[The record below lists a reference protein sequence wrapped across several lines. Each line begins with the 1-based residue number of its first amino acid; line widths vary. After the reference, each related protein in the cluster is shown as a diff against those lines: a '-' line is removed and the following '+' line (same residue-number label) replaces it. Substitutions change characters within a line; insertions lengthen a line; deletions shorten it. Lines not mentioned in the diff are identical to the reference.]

1 MVRKNRVVAPFRLL
15 FHPSGSKKFIPWAF
29 GPRDKFF
36 LSLEWNTSFRVQNL
50 ILPFRWLR
58 NSPLHAHVLGR
69 LISRKKYSSK
79 KWSLQHCVHI
89 SQCGKTRNSISSKKI
104 REIISLLTSLV
115 KILLSR
121 NFINPEILSRGK
133 TFREIN
139 SLVISNF
146 FNKNVTFTKFL
157 PIKCER
163 EFPHF
168 PQSTQHCT
176 VEKQEFYCHAIVI
189 FSSNQF
195 REEFSNLAKKLI
207 SRNFWD
213 KIVTINFMF
222 FHAAVHWEVLFFIHW
237 NPWKQKAVHT

>member
-1 MVRKNRVVAPFRLL
+1 MLC
-15 FHPSGSKKFIPWAF
+15 FHMITHIA
-29 GPRDKFF
+29 
-36 LSLEWNTSFRVQNL
+36 
-50 ILPFRWLR
+50 
-58 NSPLHAHVLGR
+58 
-69 LISRKKYSSK
+69 LISHNFCEVLFFWQTQLFSLCKVWKNEKFSLTRKIFHQS
-79 KWSLQHCVHI
+79 
-89 SQCGKTRNSISSKKI
+89 
-104 REIISLLTSLV
+104 
-115 KILLSR
+115 
-121 NFINPEILSRGK
+121 
-133 TFREIN
+133 N

-168 PQSTQHCT
+168 PQSTLHCT